1 MLCSTLVLAYKF
13 VQSSFFIQPRT
24 WANLNAYDKYRH
36 QKQMFSTKTVVTT
49 SLKQKRNLKNRAM
62 EGLVILGLVLGMT
75 EHKEHSIRD

>member
-13 VQSSFFIQPRT
+13 R
-24 WANLNAYDKYRH
+24 ANLNAYDKCRH